1 MAMHLTVV
9 ILAFNEEQHLK
20 RCIRSLDG
28 IANKIVVIDC
38 HSTDRTVVIAEECGA
53 LVLQHEWKNHA
64 TQFNWALT
72 MLSQDSEW
80 VLRLDADE
88 YLTPELQAEI
98 MSCLPEL
105 GDEIDGVYFSRCI
118 AFLGRQIRH
127 GGMSPHRVLRLFR
140 YGRGECENRWMD
152 EHIKVAGN
160 TVDFHGEIIDENLNF
175 LTWWTD
181 KHNKYA
187 SREAVDLLNLEYGF
201 MAQDSVAQLV
211 GGSQAGLT
219 RWMKERIYAR
229 LPGGVRALAYFVFR
243 YFFRLGILDG
253 RAGITFHF
261 LQGFWYRYLVDAK
274 VAEVKRYIHLHKVG
288 VPQAIQRVLNIDV
301 SG

>member
-1 MAMHLTVV
+1 MHLTVI
-9 ILAFNEEQHLK
+9 ILAFNEELHLK

-28 IANKIVVIDC
+28 IANEIVVVDC
-38 HSTDRTVVIAEECGA
+38 YSRDRTIAIAEECGA
-53 LVLQHEWKNHA
+53 RVMQHKWVNHA
-64 TQFNWALT
+64 NQFNWALT
-72 MLSQDSEW
+72 MLPPDTEW

-88 YLTPELQAEI
+88 YVTHELVAEI
-98 MSCLPEL
+98 KLRLPDL
-105 GDEIDGVYFSRCI
+105 GDKIDGVYCSRCV

-140 YGRGECENRWMD
+140 YSRGECENRWMD

-160 TVDFHGEIIDENLNF
+160 TVDFRSEIIDENLNS

-187 SREAVDLLNLEYGF
+187 SREAVDLLNLEYSF
-201 MAQDSVAQLV
+201 MPHDSVARLV

-219 RWMKERIYAR
+219 RWVKERVYAR
-229 LPGGVRALAYFVFR
+229 LPGGVRALAYFMFR
-243 YFFRLGILDG
+243 YVLRLGFLDG
-253 RAGITFHF
+253 QAGTTFHF

-274 VAEVKRYIHLHKVG
+274 VGEVKRYIHLNRVEA
-288 VPQAIQRVLNIDV
+288 PLAIMRVLKIDV
-301 SG
+301 SQ